1 MKSWARLA
9 GLLIGL
15 MGVLGVL
22 ASPVGRAGQR
32 LAPGQSPPAIAMRAV
47 DGRQVDLKKMKG
59 HVVVLNFWATWCG
72 PCRYEMPSLARAW
85 QTLHDKCFD
94 LVGIAEESGNDQ
106 DLQAFVQ
113 QIGVPYPI
121 LNDKQGKLGKQYE
134 VPGFP
139 RTFIID
145 AKGKLQRIYDGAIRP
160 GELERAVAPLLA
172 ETKGTCP
179 AG

>member
-1 MKSWARLA
+1 MRWARLA

-15 MGVLGVL
+15 MVVLQ
-22 ASPVGRAGQR
+22 AATPVGQARAPLG
-32 LAPGQSPPAIAMRAV
+32 PGQAPPTFSLRAV
-47 DGRQVDLKKMKG
+47 DGRQVDLKKLKG
-59 HVVVLNFWATWCG
+59 RVVVLNFWATWCG

-85 QTLHDKCFD
+85 ETLHNQCFD
-94 LVGIAEESGNDQ
+94 LVGIAEDSGNDR
-106 DLQAFVQ
+106 DLQAFTQ
-113 QIGVPYPI
+113 QMSIPYPI
-121 LNDKQGKLGKQYE
+121 VNDVGGKVGKRYE

-145 AKGKLQRIYDGAIRP
+145 AKGKIQRIYDGVIRA

-172 ETKGTCP
+172 ETKGSCP